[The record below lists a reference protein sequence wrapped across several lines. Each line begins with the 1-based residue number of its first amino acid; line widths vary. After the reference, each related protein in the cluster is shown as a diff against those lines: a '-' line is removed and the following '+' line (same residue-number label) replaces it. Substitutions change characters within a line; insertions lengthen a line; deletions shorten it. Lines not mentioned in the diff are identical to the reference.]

1 MRRGDAM
8 AGFANEYPDNGDRC
22 GSPET
27 LRELFNLRARIAS
40 LESEVEVLRG
50 LLREAVSYVRD
61 IVRMTPTGFNR
72 AALDRIE
79 AALARPASDEER

>member
-1 MRRGDAM
+1 MRCC
-8 AGFANEYPDNGDRC
+8 EEC
-22 GSPET
+22 GSVCSEPPTPED
-27 LRELFNLRARIAS
+27 EEYNALRARIAS
-40 LESEVEVLRG
+40 LESEVERLRG

-79 AALARPASDEER
+79 AALARPASEER